1 MKYNFVNILG
11 FNFLNVTKSQF
22 LKQVEEDL
30 LQHQNRFIITANPE
44 IIMFAR
50 KNPNY
55 AKIVRS
61 ADYLVPD
68 GIGIVKASKFTK
80 TPLTERVTGYDVF
93 TELMQ
98 WANEHHSKA
107 YFLGGKPAVIKKV
120 VHKVHHEHPGINLVG
135 YHDGYFKDSLPII
148 DEIKELQPEI
158 VFVATG
164 FPKQEEFIAK
174 CRHFAPAIWMG
185 IGGSFDVYAGTVKRA
200 PEFWQKHNVE
210 WLYRLLSDP
219 KRIKRQIVLP
229 IFMME
234 AFKANKKK
242 EK

>member
-1 MKYNFVNILG
+1 MKFNSVNILE

-22 LKQVEEDL
+22 LKQVESDL
-30 LQHQNRFIITANPE
+30 SQHKNRFIITANPE
-44 IIMFAR
+44 IVMFAR
-50 KNPNY
+50 KNPDY
-55 AKIVRS
+55 AKIVHS

-68 GIGIVKASKFTK
+68 GIGIVKASKFTD

-93 TELMQ
+93 TELLN
-98 WANEHHSKA
+98 WADEHHSKT
-107 YFLGGKPAVIKKV
+107 YFLGGKPEVIEKV
-120 VHKVHHEHPGINLVG
+120 VQKIHREHSGIDLVG
-135 YHDGYFKDSLPII
+135 YHDGYFKDTSPIVN
-148 DEIKELQPEI
+148 EIKQLQPEI

-164 FPKQEEFIAK
+164 FPKQEEFIAEH
-174 CRHFAPAIWMG
+174 RHLTSAIWMG
-185 IGGSFDVYAGTVKRA
+185 IGGSFDVYADVVKRA

-229 IFMME
+229 IFMLE